1 MIAGNIR
8 KERESMEYRYATIDD
23 MNLLIQSRMDTL
35 RDVNSLDADYQFSE
49 EFLEASREYFREG
62 DQSTVLA
69 IQNDRAVGCAT
80 MCYIDLMPTYAH
92 PSGRRAHLMN
102 VWTNRDYRRQGI
114 AEKLVTM
121 LIEEA
126 RARGVSEISLDTT
139 EAGRPFYRKMGFAE
153 SGENM
158 VLAMRSIE

>member
-1 MIAGNIR
+1 MIAGNTR
-8 KERESMEYRYATIDD
+8 KERESMEYRYATSDD

-35 RDVNSLDADYQFSE
+35 RDVNGLDMDYQFSE
-49 EFLEASREYFREG
+49 EFVEASREYFREG

-69 IQNDRAVGCAT
+69 IDNDRAVGCAS
-80 MCYIDLMPTYAH
+80 MCYIDLMPTFDH
-92 PSGRRAHLMN
+92 PTGRRAHLMN
-102 VWTNRDYRRQGI
+102 VWTNKDYRRQGI

-139 EAGRPFYRKMGFAE
+139 EAGRPFYRKLGFGE
-153 SGENM
+153 SGECMTM
-158 VLAMRSIE
+158 VIQN

>member
-1 MIAGNIR
+1 
-8 KERESMEYRYATIDD
+8 MEYRYATTDD
-23 MNLLIQSRMDTL
+23 MNLMIRSRMDTL
-35 RDVNSLDADYQFSE
+35 RDVNSLDEDYQFSE

-69 IQNDRAVGCAT
+69 IDNGRAVGCAT

-102 VWTNRDYRRQGI
+102 VWTNKDYRRQGI

-126 RARGVSEISLDTT
+126 RGRGVSEISLDAT
-139 EAGRPFYRKMGFAE
+139 EAGRPLYRKMGFKE
-153 SGENM
+153 SGECMTM
-158 VLAMRSIE
+158 VIQN

>member
-1 MIAGNIR
+1 
-8 KERESMEYRYATIDD
+8 MEYRYATTDD
-23 MNLLIQSRMDTL
+23 MNLLIQSRTDTL
-35 RDVNSLDADYQFSE
+35 RAVNGLEADYQFSGE
-49 EFLEASREYFREG
+49 LLEASREFFREG

-69 IQNDRAVGCAT
+69 IENNRAVGCAT
-80 MCYIDLMPTYAH
+80 MCYIDLMPTFAH

-102 VWTNRDYRRQGI
+102 VWTDKEYRRRGI

-126 RARGVSEISLDTT
+126 RARGASEISLDAT
-139 EAGRPFYRKMGFAE
+139 EAGRPLYRKLGFVE

-158 VLAMRSIE
+158 TMVIQN

>member
-1 MIAGNIR
+1 
-8 KERESMEYRYATIDD
+8 MEYRYATTDD
-23 MNLLIQSRMDTL
+23 MNLMIRSRMDTL

-69 IQNDRAVGCAT
+69 IDNGRAVGCAT

-102 VWTNRDYRRQGI
+102 VWTNKDYRRQGI

-126 RARGVSEISLDTT
+126 RGRGVSEVSLDAT
-139 EAGRPFYRKMGFAE
+139 EAGRPLYRKLGFKE
-153 SGENM
+153 SGECMTM
-158 VLAMRSIE
+158 VIQN

>member
-8 KERESMEYRYATIDD
+8 KERESMEYRYATSDD

-69 IQNDRAVGCAT
+69 IDNDRAVGCAT

-126 RARGVSEISLDTT
+126 RARGVSEISLDAT
-139 EAGRPFYRKMGFAE
+139 EAGRPLYRKLGFVE
-153 SGENM
+153 SEENM
-158 VLAMRSIE
+158 AMIIKNEE

>member
-1 MIAGNIR
+1 
-8 KERESMEYRYATIDD
+8 MEYRYATTDD
-23 MNLLIQSRMDTL
+23 MNLLIQSRTDTL
-35 RDVNSLDADYQFSE
+35 RDVNGLEADYQFSD
-49 EFLEASREYFREG
+49 EFLEASREFFREG

-69 IQNDRAVGCAT
+69 IENNRAVGCAT
-80 MCYIDLMPTYAH
+80 MCYIDLMPTFAH

-102 VWTNRDYRRQGI
+102 VWTDREYRRRGI

-126 RARGVSEISLDTT
+126 RARGASEISLDTT
-139 EAGRPFYRKMGFAE
+139 ETGRPFYRKLGFGE

-158 VLAMRSIE
+158 VMIMKNEK

>member
-1 MIAGNIR
+1 
-8 KERESMEYRYATIDD
+8 MEYRYATIDD

-69 IQNDRAVGCAT
+69 IENDRAVGCAS

-126 RARGVSEISLDTT
+126 RARGVSEISLDAT
-139 EAGRPFYRKMGFAE
+139 EAGRPLYRKLGFVE
-153 SGENM
+153 SEENM
-158 VLAMRSIE
+158 AMIIKNEE

>member
-1 MIAGNIR
+1 
-8 KERESMEYRYATIDD
+8 MEYRYATTDD
-23 MNLLIQSRMDTL
+23 MNLMIRSRMDTL
-35 RDVNSLDADYQFSE
+35 RDVNGLEADYQFSE
-49 EFLEASREYFREG
+49 EFLETSREYFREG

-69 IQNDRAVGCAT
+69 IDNGRAVGCAT

-102 VWTNRDYRRQGI
+102 VWTNKDYRRQGI

-126 RARGVSEISLDTT
+126 RGRGVSEISLDAT
-139 EAGRPFYRKMGFAE
+139 EAGRPLYRKLGFVE

-158 VLAMRSIE
+158 VMAMRSIE

>member
-1 MIAGNIR
+1 
-8 KERESMEYRYATIDD
+8 MEYRYATTDD
-23 MNLLIQSRMDTL
+23 MNLMIRSRMDTL
-35 RDVNSLDADYQFSE
+35 RDVNGLEADYQFSE
-49 EFLEASREYFREG
+49 EVLEASREYFREG

-69 IQNDRAVGCAT
+69 IDNDRAVGCAT
-80 MCYIDLMPTYAH
+80 MCSIDLMPTFDH

-126 RARGVSEISLDTT
+126 RARGVSEISLDAT
-139 EAGRPFYRKMGFAE
+139 EAGRPLYRKMGFKE
-153 SGENM
+153 SGECMTM
-158 VLAMRSIE
+158 VIQN

>member
-1 MIAGNIR
+1 
-8 KERESMEYRYATIDD
+8 MEYRYATTDD
-23 MNLLIQSRMDTL
+23 MNLLIQSRTDTL
-35 RDVNSLDADYQFSE
+35 RAVNGLEADYQFSD
-49 EFLEASREYFREG
+49 EFLEASREFFREG

-69 IQNDRAVGCAT
+69 IENNRAVGCAT
-80 MCYIDLMPTYAH
+80 MCYIDLMPTFAH

-102 VWTNRDYRRQGI
+102 VWTDREYRRRGI

-126 RARGVSEISLDTT
+126 QARGASEISLDTT
-139 EAGRPFYRKMGFAE
+139 EAGRPFYRKLGFVE

-158 VLAMRSIE
+158 TMIIQN

>member
-1 MIAGNIR
+1 MIAGNTR
-8 KERESMEYRYATIDD
+8 KERESMEYRYATSDD

-35 RDVNSLDADYQFSE
+35 RDVNGLDMDYQFSE
-49 EFLEASREYFREG
+49 EFVEASREYFREG

-69 IQNDRAVGCAT
+69 IDNGRAVACAT

-102 VWTNRDYRRQGI
+102 VWTNKDYRRQGI

-126 RARGVSEISLDTT
+126 RGRGVSEISLDAT
-139 EAGRPFYRKMGFAE
+139 EAGRPLYRKLGFKE
-153 SGENM
+153 SGECMTM
-158 VLAMRSIE
+158 VIQN

>member
-1 MIAGNIR
+1 
-8 KERESMEYRYATIDD
+8 MEYRYATTDD
-23 MNLLIQSRMDTL
+23 MNLMIRSRMDTL
-35 RDVNSLDADYQFSE
+35 RDVNGLDADYQFSE
-49 EFLEASREYFREG
+49 EFLETSREYFREG

-69 IQNDRAVGCAT
+69 IDNDRAVGCAT

-102 VWTNRDYRRQGI
+102 VWTNRNYRRQGI

-126 RARGVSEISLDTT
+126 RARGVSEISLDAT
-139 EAGRPFYRKMGFAE
+139 EAGRPLYRKLGFKE

-158 VLAMRSIE
+158 TMIIQN

>member
-1 MIAGNIR
+1 
-8 KERESMEYRYATIDD
+8 MEYRYATTDD
-23 MNLLIQSRMDTL
+23 MNLMIRSRMDTL
-35 RDVNSLDADYQFSE
+35 RDVNGLDADYQFSE
-49 EFLEASREYFREG
+49 EFLETSREYFREG

-69 IQNDRAVGCAT
+69 IDNDRAVGCAT

-102 VWTNRDYRRQGI
+102 VWTNKDYRRQGI

-126 RARGVSEISLDTT
+126 RGRGVSEISLDAT
-139 EAGRPFYRKMGFAE
+139 EAGRPLYRKLGFKE
-153 SGENM
+153 SGECMTM
-158 VLAMRSIE
+158 VIQN